1 MTATPGALRTAA
13 ARLRR
18 GVGQLEILAAIIE
31 AADGP
36 WLGAMDSDGRG
47 TAELRMHLAGKY
59 RFTAVVT
66 SAGKLSLAELNSP
79 GRGKRAELVLSTKA
93 AQRKGWDAHKDM
105 PKPQEWVDY
114 VVGWVRAASAAVGR
128 RDVVEWLLRGAD
140 QRLAAMN
147 DSVEAMRAALAEREQ
162 MRDELAAEVAE
173 LRAELEAESAL
184 ADKRV
189 VVGDVAPDGEEGV
202 VVEGVAGEMG
212 GGAEAGGDVAG
223 VEAGADEDQVADP
236 GFVAGPGGGLDGDV
250 AADHVQHELSRVVG
264 DGEGQHALGAE
275 QAGGRILQ

>member
-1 MTATPGALRTAA
+1 MHWDQMTATPGALRTAA

-66 SAGKLSLAELNSP
+66 SAGKLSLAEMNSP
-79 GRGKRAELVLSTKA
+79 GRGKKAELVLSTKA
-93 AQRKGWDAHKDM
+93 AQRKGWDDPKDA
-105 PKPQEWVDY
+105 PRPQEWVEFAVD
-114 VVGWVRAASAAVGR
+114 WVRAASAAVGR
-128 RDVVEWLLRGAD
+128 RDVVEWLLKGAD

-147 DSVEAMRAALAEREQ
+147 DSVETMRAALAERES

-184 ADKRV
+184 ADKRLV
-189 VVGDVAPDGEEGV
+189 TGDVAPDREQGV
-202 VVEGVAGEMG
+202 VVEGI
-212 GGAEAGGDVAG
+212 GA
-223 VEAGADEDQVADP
+223 
-236 GFVAGPGGGLDGDV
+236 GLD
-250 AADHVQHELSRVVG
+250 ADAVT
-264 DGEGQHALGAE
+264 D
-275 QAGGRILQ
+275 